1 MNLKL
6 SAIIEQDKHGF
17 FAYCPEL
24 KGCHTQ
30 GDSVEES
37 LANLKEAA
45 ELYLETLSADE
56 IKTISS
62 KVILS
67 TSLEVACA

>member
-1 MNLKL
+1 MKCRLT
-6 SAIIEQDKHGF
+6 AIIEQDKDGI

-30 GDSVEES
+30 GDTLEEA

-45 ELYLETLSADE
+45 ELYLDTLKPTE
-56 IKTISS
+56 LRRLGGKTI
-62 KVILS
+62 LA
-67 TSLEVACA
+67 TSLEIAHA